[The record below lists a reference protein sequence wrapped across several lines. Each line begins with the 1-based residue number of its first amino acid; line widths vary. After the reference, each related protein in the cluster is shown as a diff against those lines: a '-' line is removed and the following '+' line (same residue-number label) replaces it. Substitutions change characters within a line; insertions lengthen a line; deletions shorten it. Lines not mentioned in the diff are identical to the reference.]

1 LIGVHVKLLVLDLE
15 GTLFR
20 TTVRLPGTSIDSTI
34 WQGIANALGPAA
46 IAEEVRTH
54 ERWNRGDYRSYLD
67 WMKDTIRIHQEH
79 RLTATLFS
87 RLIASAE
94 YNETVPET
102 LAAIDRQKYELLLIS
117 GGFRELAARAQL
129 DFGIRHV
136 FAACEYMFDNEG
148 LLSGYN
154 LLPCDFN
161 GKIDFINLMLREYGL
176 TDKDWLFVGDGA
188 NDVPIASA
196 APISIAYSAHD
207 KLRSVATHCIERFS
221 DLLKVV
227 PELRR

>member
-1 LIGVHVKLLVLDLE
+1 VLDLE

-20 TTVRLPGTSIDSTI
+20 TAIRLPGTSIDSTI

-46 IAEEVRTH
+46 VADEVRTH
-54 ERWNRGDYRSYLD
+54 ERWHRGEYRSYLD

-79 RLTATLFS
+79 RLTAGLFS
-87 RLIASAE
+87 QLIAAAE

-102 LAAIDRQKYELLLIS
+102 LAAIDRRKYEILLIS

-129 DFGIRHV
+129 DFAIRHV
-136 FAACEYMFDNEG
+136 FAACEYMFDADG

-154 LLPCDFN
+154 LLPCDFK

-176 TDKDWLFVGDGA
+176 TERDWLFVGDGL
-188 NDVPIASA
+188 NDVPIAGA
-196 APISIAYSAHD
+196 APVSVAYSAHHE
-207 KLRSVATHCIERFS
+207 LRAVATHCIERFS
-221 DLLKVV
+221 DLLNVV